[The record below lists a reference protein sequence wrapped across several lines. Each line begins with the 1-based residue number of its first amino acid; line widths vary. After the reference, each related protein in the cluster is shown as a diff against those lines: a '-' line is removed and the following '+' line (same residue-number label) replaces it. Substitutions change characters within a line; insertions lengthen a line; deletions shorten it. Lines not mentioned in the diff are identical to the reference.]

1 MKKYF
6 LLTALILITLGKTF
20 ALDNK
25 SDSILKAVSAKYKS
39 FKTYK
44 ASFVYNLENKKDKI
58 NVTKK
63 GTIYVKGLKFKIEMG
78 NLEIFCDG
86 KTIWKYNKED
96 NEVEINTFNAAKNDL
111 SPQKILNTY
120 EKGYISEFI
129 EEKMENGV
137 MVQQIRLTPIDKTKN
152 IHTVK
157 LFIQKQG
164 KIITRTK
171 LYGKFGDVYTYEIP
185 KFQAH
190 IKILDNFFVFNK
202 KAHPGVTEN
211 DLRSLRTLY
220 RPRTAI
226 HQIKLNKHLAYNVI
240 R

>member
-1 MKKYF
+1 MKKYI
-6 LLTALILITLGKTF
+6 LLVAFALISLSKTF
-20 ALDNK
+20 AVDNK

-58 NVTKK
+58 NITKK

-120 EKGYISEFI
+120 EKGYVSEFI

-157 LFIQKQG
+157 LFVQKQG
-164 KIITRTK
+164 KIIVRSK
-171 LYGKFGDVYTYEIP
+171 LYGKFGDIYTYEIP

-190 IKILDNFFVFNK
+190 IKILDHFFVFNK
-202 KAHPGVTEN
+202 KAHPGVSEN

-220 RPRTAI
+220 RSKQAPKKVKVARD
-226 HQIKLNKHLAYNVI
+226 
-240 R
+240 

>member
-1 MKKYF
+1 MKKYIIVTAI
-6 LLTALILITLGKTF
+6 LLFTLGKGY
-20 ALDNK
+20 AADSK

-44 ASFVYNLENKKDKI
+44 ASFVYNFENKKDKI

-63 GTIYVKGLKFKIEMG
+63 GTIYVKGVKFKIEMG

-120 EKGYISEFI
+120 EKGYISEFV
-129 EEKMENGV
+129 EEKMENGA

-157 LFIQKQG
+157 LFVQKQG
-164 KIITRTK
+164 KIIVRSK
-171 LYGKFGDVYTYEIP
+171 LYGKAGDVYTYEIP

-211 DLRSLRTLY
+211 DLRALRTLY
-220 RPRTAI
+220 KPL
-226 HQIKLNKHLAYNVI
+226 KYKVCKHTVI

>member
-1 MKKYF
+1 MKKY
-6 LLTALILITLGKTF
+6 ILISALVLISLGKTF
-20 ALDNK
+20 AVDNK

-58 NVTKK
+58 NITKK
-63 GTIYVKGLKFKIEMG
+63 GTLYVKGLKFKIEMG

-96 NEVEINTFNAAKNDL
+96 NEVEINTFNASKNDL

-120 EKGYISEFI
+120 EKGFISEFV

-137 MVQQIRLTPIDKTKN
+137 VMQQIRLTPIDKTKN

-157 LFIQKQG
+157 LFVQKQG
-164 KIITRTK
+164 KIIVRSK

-211 DLRSLRTLY
+211 DLRSLRTLK
-220 RPRTAI
+220 PRTIA
-226 HQIKLNKHLAYNVI
+226 HKVKPSRYSVYHVI